1 VIIYA
6 VSWKRSILQDVQVI
20 IDDLTVHEIDE
31 ALSHLRLKLQDRYG
45 NRLSFHQREFYLEQV
60 DDLLDARIELK
71 AYEGNAK
78 TNLGT
83 HTRPK

>member
-1 VIIYA
+1 MYA
-6 VSWKRSILQDVQVI
+6 VSWKRSILQDMQVI
-20 IDDLTVHEIDE
+20 IDDLTVHDIDE

-45 NRLSFHQREFYLEQV
+45 NRLTYSQREFYLEQV

-71 AYEGNAK
+71 AYEGNAE

-83 HTRPK
+83 NPRPE